1 MSEKVLLAGRTKKD
15 WSVKKAGVIC
25 TLRAAALII
34 KDNKFLV
41 AKSTDYDCYY
51 TVGGG
56 VEINETSEEAVIR
69 EVYEETGY
77 RLEIDKLAF
86 IQERFCEVDD
96 QRYHEIVFFYL
107 MKENAD
113 VNISDSSF
121 TDLPKEALHWL
132 PIDDLS
138 KINLV
143 PEFLKTRLL
152 NNIANIEH
160 IISRE

>member
-1 MSEKVLLAGRTKKD
+1 MIEKVLLAGRTKKD

-34 KDNKFLV
+34 KDNKFLA

-56 VEINETSEEAVIR
+56 IEINETSEEAVIR

-86 IQERFCEVDD
+86 VQER
-96 QRYHEIVFFYL
+96 
-107 MKENAD
+107 
-113 VNISDSSF
+113 
-121 TDLPKEALHWL
+121 
-132 PIDDLS
+132 
-138 KINLV
+138 
-143 PEFLKTRLL
+143 
-152 NNIANIEH
+152 
-160 IISRE
+160 